1 MVFLLAG
8 DTGNLQAAVFLVF
21 FKSKE
26 MKASPIFQQI
36 FCYGQKP
43 AVYGQNGRNL
53 KFVLSCQCNQTNRT
67 TQIMRKYV
75 FGISALST
83 AGNKAVWRRRFRRR
97 YKLMRHFYLR
107 MVMGIIWLLAAAVS
121 LIMLNIPNVI
131 LYIAL
136 GIVFFR
142 SAYSIRDKEKDKR
155 K

>member
-1 MVFLLAG
+1 
-8 DTGNLQAAVFLVF
+8 
-21 FKSKE
+21 
-26 MKASPIFQQI
+26 
-36 FCYGQKP
+36 
-43 AVYGQNGRNL
+43 
-53 KFVLSCQCNQTNRT
+53 
-67 TQIMRKYV
+67 MRKCV
-75 FGISALST
+75 FGISSLSA
-83 AGNKAVWRRRFRRR
+83 AGNKAVGRRCFRRR